1 MQTAIDKNKLKTI
14 KTLVST
20 ATIDDLFYA
29 YKKNNIN
36 AVWLIFQNPK
46 IRQAV
51 HKRCANLTLEE
62 KHFLLGGTD
71 PKDIANII
79 KKLKIN

>member
-1 MQTAIDKNKLKTI
+1 MQVAIDKNKLKTI
-14 KTLVST
+14 KMLVSE

-36 AVWLIFQNPK
+36 AVVLIFQNPK
-46 IRQAV
+46 IRQAI
-51 HKRCANLTLEE
+51 HKKCVNLTLDE
-62 KHFLLGGTD
+62 KRFLLDGTD

-79 KKLKIN
+79 KSLKK